1 MNVRSLVALS
11 VLMNVALV
19 VVGWRTGRSP
29 VSATGMTAEPS
40 APSGVLRVK
49 TSLTRVEL
57 TETNEAAPF
66 HWREVQAEDLKEFV
80 ANLRGLGCPPE
91 TVRAIIESELWRRFL
106 PLRRTLLE
114 PFHRQ
119 FWELAAAIPNSEKAW
134 EPIKQSMLALKAETL
149 GKLDEIV
156 GLEPAKRSRNQ
167 HLDFLSEEKQ
177 RALEELEKRVNGE
190 IGRLPRGRGGKILPE
205 MHAKRDELQGQRKA
219 AIRALITPEEYAEH
233 ELRHSRHA
241 SIAQNVM
248 GFDATPEEMRMITR
262 TYEQFETADAPPD
275 REEPDAG
282 ASKAQAAEA
291 RKQREEALKEA
302 LSPGRYAQ
310 FQEGQDGS
318 FQEIYRITQ
327 RYELPRE
334 TASAA
339 AGVVKTA
346 GEALRR
352 LREDKAR
359 DNEELMQREL
369 AVQVE
374 TRQMLLVVLGERAL
388 RTYEKYQGPVVQVPE
403 NDAAR

>member
-156 GLEPAKRSRNQ
+156 GLEPAKRSRNPN
-167 HLDFLSEEKQ
+167 LDFLSEEKQ
-177 RALEELEKRVNGE
+177 RALLRHHAAHGDEEQFVVGDAERAAFCGTLRRERFE
-190 IGRLPRGRGGKILPE
+190 IGN
-205 MHAKRDELQGQRKA
+205 
-219 AIRALITPEEYAEH
+219 
-233 ELRHSRHA
+233 RHA
-241 SIAQNVM
+241 VQHGSHASLVADKLSEIAL
-248 GFDATPEEMRMITR
+248 A
-262 TYEQFETADAPPD
+262 
-275 REEPDAG
+275 
-282 ASKAQAAEA
+282 ASSK
-291 RKQREEALKEA
+291 RR
-302 LSPGRYAQ
+302 
-310 FQEGQDGS
+310 
-318 FQEIYRITQ
+318 
-327 RYELPRE
+327 
-334 TASAA
+334 
-339 AGVVKTA
+339 
-346 GEALRR
+346 RR
-352 LREDKAR
+352 LAR
-359 DNEELMQREL
+359 APYHFWGHRRSF
-369 AVQVE
+369 V
-374 TRQMLLVVLGERAL
+374 
-388 RTYEKYQGPVVQVPE
+388 
-403 NDAAR
+403 